1 MKFAACLVV
10 LSIAAVH
17 AQEQAPRLPAP
28 ADTASTSEAEIRRA
42 RQLYSDRN
50 YRESAAAWQVVAAR
64 EPSIATLAQ
73 RESVRALLAAGDL
86 QPALT
91 GLSVLG
97 TAAPPE
103 LLLLA
108 ANTCRAAKNVDC
120 ASSLYRRAR
129 ANRPGEQAWPM
140 MPL

>member
-1 MKFAACLVV
+1 MRRVAACLVV
-10 LSIAAVH
+10 LSLAAVH

-28 ADTASTSEAEIRRA
+28 GETPSGSEAEIRRA

-50 YRESAAAWQVVAAR
+50 YRESAAAWQAVAAR

-73 RESVRALLAAGDL
+73 QESVRALLAAGDL

-97 TAAPPE
+97 NSAPPE

-108 ANTCRAAKNVDC
+108 ANTCRDAKNVDC
-120 ASSLYRRAR
+120 ASSLFRRAR
-129 ANRPGEQAWPM
+129 
-140 MPL
+140 